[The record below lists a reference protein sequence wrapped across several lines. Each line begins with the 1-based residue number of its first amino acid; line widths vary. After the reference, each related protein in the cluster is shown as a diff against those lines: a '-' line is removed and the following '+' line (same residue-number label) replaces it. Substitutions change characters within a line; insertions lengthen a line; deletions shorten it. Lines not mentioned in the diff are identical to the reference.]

1 MKTLHGHQLVRLLNI
16 FLVLIILHEKLC
28 FQQNNVTRETEYGR
42 IHSSS
47 KAALNMR
54 IWVVNQS

>member
-1 MKTLHGHQLVRLLNI
+1 MKTLHDHQLVRLFNI
-16 FLVLIILHEKLC
+16 FLALIILHEKLC
-28 FQQNNVTRETEYGR
+28 FRQNNVTCDTEYGR

-54 IWVVNQS
+54 ICVVNQS